1 MGCWNPF
8 LDSHGQQ
15 VKSGASASA
24 ALDKIDIAA
33 WSHTAMVGGTVCN
46 IESLD
51 PIEVWKCPHWKNQG
65 RDGFS
70 KVFHRSVFF
79 WKTMQ
84 NLSWW
89 GESSGMI
96 LEIAF
101 EMLKGSFRRFIGHSS
116 GIRWLQYC
124 LSIQSVAL
132 QMAAL
137 KMSTCF
143 EGSFTLPDLAA
154 RTGLRGCEKKYCTKI
169 GEQMYGWFYIPLY
182 PMNSHYILA
191 SAGWFNVQSWGSCS
205 QWGGATH
212 FDLPEDSAVAHW
224 LRLYIT
230 LSLTRATYQLS
241 RLYQRTVY

>member
-1 MGCWNPF
+1 MFPIFGKHAN
-8 LDSHGQQ
+8 Q

-70 KVFHRSVFF
+70 KVFHRSFF

-116 GIRWLQYC
+116 GIRWL
-124 LSIQSVAL
+124 SVLLEHPICCPADGGAENVHVL
-132 QMAAL
+132 RRVFYSSRL
-137 KMSTCF
+137 
-143 EGSFTLPDLAA
+143 GSKNRPQ
-154 RTGLRGCEKKYCTKI
+154 RLREKILHKDWRADVWLVLYPLI
-169 GEQMYGWFYIPLY
+169 SHEFPLY
-182 PMNSHYILA
+182 PSFSWMVQRAKLRQLFAMGWSDSLWPAWRLSGSALTPLVHYIE
-191 SAGWFNVQSWGSCS
+191 FDQSY
-205 QWGGATH
+205 
-212 FDLPEDSAVAHW
+212 LP
-224 LRLYIT
+224 IK
-230 LSLTRATYQLS
+230 
-241 RLYQRTVY
+241 

>member
-79 WKTMQ
+79 LKDDAELIMMGWIIWDDTWDSIWDAQRVISAIHWAFIRNPLTFSTAWASNLLPCRWRRWKCPRASKGLLLFQTWQ
-84 NLSWW
+84 QEQASEVARKNIAQRL
-89 GESSGMI
+89 ESRCMVG
-96 LEIAF
+96 
-101 EMLKGSFRRFIGHSS
+101 FISP
-116 GIRWLQYC
+116 Y
-124 LSIQSVAL
+124 
-132 QMAAL
+132 
-137 KMSTCF
+137 
-143 EGSFTLPDLAA
+143 LP
-154 RTGLRGCEKKYCTKI
+154 
-169 GEQMYGWFYIPLY
+169 WIPII
-182 PMNSHYILA
+182 S
-191 SAGWFNVQSWGSCS
+191 
-205 QWGGATH
+205 
-212 FDLPEDSAVAHW
+212 
-224 LRLYIT
+224 
-230 LSLTRATYQLS
+230 
-241 RLYQRTVY
+241 

>member
-79 WKTMQ
+79 LKDDAELIMMGWIIWDDTWDSIWDAQ
-84 NLSWW
+84 RVISAIHWAFIRNPLTSVLLEHPICCPAD
-89 GESSGMI
+89 GGAENVHVLRRVFYSSRLGSKNRPQRLREKI
-96 LEIAF
+96 LHKDWRADV
-101 EMLKGSFRRFIGHSS
+101 
-116 GIRWLQYC
+116 WLVLYP
-124 LSIQSVAL
+124 LISHE
-132 QMAAL
+132 
-137 KMSTCF
+137 F
-143 EGSFTLPDLAA
+143 
-154 RTGLRGCEKKYCTKI
+154 
-169 GEQMYGWFYIPLY
+169 PLY
-182 PMNSHYILA
+182 PSFSWMVQRAKLRQLFAMGWSDSLWPAWRLSGSALTPLVHYIE
-191 SAGWFNVQSWGSCS
+191 FDQSY
-205 QWGGATH
+205 
-212 FDLPEDSAVAHW
+212 LP
-224 LRLYIT
+224 IK
-230 LSLTRATYQLS
+230 
-241 RLYQRTVY
+241 